1 MKVLSK
7 KIVSLSLLMVMLI
20 SMLSGCGLQGQ
31 ADTSVADVQAR
42 GVLKVAIPDYDTSL
56 LYYNDNVQAYRGL
69 EAEVIDVIAQG
80 LGVSVEYIPC
90 TKEQMYN
97 SISLGSADLAIGYID
112 ENSSNASG
120 FARTMSYGGENLYI
134 VSPRGVYA
142 GNLNVFDGKVVGV
155 SSLIDSAAYGP
166 LYVSGVENV
175 MIYNSTASI
184 SEALQNNS
192 IAGYLCYRSE
202 GEVLTSSGDFQIQ
215 SSKELSREYFV
226 IIALPT
232 YYGLVNSCNDSIN
245 GYLEGEILPTW
256 IQEEQNKQDVQDGI
270 DSNSLFNN

>member
-7 KIVSLSLLMVMLI
+7 KIVSLSLLMIILV
-20 SMLSGCGLQGQ
+20 SMLAGCGMQKQ
-31 ADTSVADVQAR
+31 VDTSVSDVQSR
-42 GVLKVAIPDYDTSL
+42 GVLRVAVPDYDTSL
-56 LYYNDNVQAYRGL
+56 LYYNSSVQAYRGL

-90 TKEQMYN
+90 TREQMYN

-112 ENSSNASG
+112 ENSSNASSY
-120 FARTMSYGGENLYI
+120 ARTISYGGENLYI

-142 GNLNVFDGKVVGV
+142 GNLNVFEKKVVGV
-155 SSLIDSAAYGP
+155 SSLIDSAAYGA

-184 SEALQNNS
+184 SEALLNNS

-226 IIALPT
+226 AIALPT
-232 YYGLVNSCNDSIN
+232 YYGLINSCNDSIN

-256 IQEEQNKQDVQDGI
+256 IQEEQNKQEQQDEI
-270 DSNSLFNN
+270 DNNSLFN